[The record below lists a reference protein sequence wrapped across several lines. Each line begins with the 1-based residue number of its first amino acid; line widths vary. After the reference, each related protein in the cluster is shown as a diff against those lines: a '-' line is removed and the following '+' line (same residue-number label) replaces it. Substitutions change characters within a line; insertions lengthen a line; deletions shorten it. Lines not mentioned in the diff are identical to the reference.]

1 MKRLLRISLDT
12 LLTSTLPIIMWV
24 LLGIIVNK
32 NITNVF
38 TLTYPIQFIITL
50 LISIFGSGANINATK
65 SKRSN
70 LVDSNIILGI
80 LIGFIITFVLCLKV
94 NLYIEFMSMDVEIYK
109 TFCIYSFI
117 LMYLQLILQLVTQKL
132 YYMDENK
139 KSNKLTMFFNI
150 TNVILIVFLSFII
163 RRQEISVVIT
173 LLIDS
178 IIILGIVINNV
189 KTFRFEFDIINNM
202 KYVSNDILDR
212 IGMFIIY
219 FIGFRNTFE
228 YGAIY
233 LVAINFETL
242 ITDAQWDMSYAIITT
257 ATIDSSKNKL
267 KYKESVKN
275 AYKLVTLLI
284 LSTVVMGLLLYFYY
298 NPVMWLLLI
307 FVGVQILDMIL
318 IPTVWIKQQYCQV
331 NFSPKIT
338 TINQGIEK
346 MIRIVSSFLP
356 TPFCTYI
363 GQLGSLFYQF
373 FMFNIFYKDKY
384 YIDNG
389 ILKMKESN
397 SKNKQ

>member
-1 MKRLLRISLDT
+1 M
-12 LLTSTLPIIMWV
+12 
-24 LLGIIVNK
+24 
-32 NITNVF
+32 
-38 TLTYPIQFIITL
+38 QQ
-50 LISIFGSGANINATK
+50 K

-94 NLYIEFMSMDVEIYK
+94 NLYIEFMSMDVETYK

-117 LMYLQLILQLVTQKL
+117 LIYLQLILQLVTQKL

-139 KSNKLTMFFNI
+139 KSNKLTMVFNI
-150 TNVILIVFLSFII
+150 TNVILILFLSFFI
-163 RRQEISVVIT
+163 RRQEISVIIT
-173 LLIDS
+173 LLIDL
-178 IIILGIVINNV
+178 IIILGILINNV
-189 KTFRFEFDIINNM
+189 KSFRFEFDIINNM

-242 ITDAQWDMSYAIITT
+242 ITDAQWDMSYAIITN
-257 ATIDSSKNKL
+257 AKIDSSRNKL

-284 LSTVVMGLLLYFYY
+284 LSTIVMGLLLYFYY

-318 IPTVWIKQQYCQV
+318 IPTVWIKQEYCQV

-346 MIRIVSSFLP
+346 TIRIVSSFLP

-397 SKNKQ
+397 SKIDNKSKL

>member
-1 MKRLLRISLDT
+1 
-12 LLTSTLPIIMWV
+12 
-24 LLGIIVNK
+24 
-32 NITNVF
+32 
-38 TLTYPIQFIITL
+38 
-50 LISIFGSGANINATK
+50 
-65 SKRSN
+65 
-70 LVDSNIILGI
+70 
-80 LIGFIITFVLCLKV
+80 
-94 NLYIEFMSMDVEIYK
+94 
-109 TFCIYSFI
+109 
-117 LMYLQLILQLVTQKL
+117 
-132 YYMDENK
+132 
-139 KSNKLTMFFNI
+139 MFFNI
-150 TNVILIVFLSFII
+150 TNVILILFLSFFI
-163 RRQEISVVIT
+163 RRQEISVIIT

-178 IIILGIVINNV
+178 IIILGILINNV
-189 KTFRFEFDIINNM
+189 KSFRFEFDIINNM

-242 ITDAQWDMSYAIITT
+242 ITDAQWDMSYAIITN
-257 ATIDSSKNKL
+257 AKIDSSRNKL
-267 KYKESVKN
+267 KYKESLKN

-284 LSTVVMGLLLYFYY
+284 LSTIVMGLLLYFYY

-318 IPTVWIKQQYCQV
+318 IPTVWIKQEYCQV

-346 MIRIVSSFLP
+346 IIRIVSSFLP

-397 SKNKQ
+397 SKIDNKSKL

>member
-1 MKRLLRISLDT
+1 MKRLLRISLDS

-24 LLGIIVNK
+24 LLGIIENK

-189 KTFRFEFDIINNM
+189 KSFRFEFDIINNM

-267 KYKESVKN
+267 NYKESVKN

-397 SKNKQ
+397 SKNIQ

>member
-24 LLGIIVNK
+24 LLGIIVTQ
-32 NITNVF
+32 NIPNVF

-150 TNVILIVFLSFII
+150 TNIILIVFLSFII

-267 KYKESVKN
+267 NYKESVKN

-307 FVGVQILDMIL
+307 FVGVQTLDMIL

-397 SKNKQ
+397 SKI